1 MRSRQDMKTR
11 EGQAHSDVAQITQ
24 FVKSESRSTDNSSL
38 QDGWFCFLGH
48 IYCVAFVITRL
59 DTEGRK
65 PFHMFIFLP
74 LKIFSFPIKIKISR
88 T

>member
-1 MRSRQDMKTR
+1 MTAR
-11 EGQAHSDVAQITQ
+11 EGQAHSHAAQITAQ

-38 QDGWFCFLGH
+38 HDGWFCYLGR
-48 IYCVAFVITRL
+48 IYCVDFMITRI

-65 PFHMFIFLP
+65 PFHIFIFLP